1 MALLYNMLGGYVVN
15 VAILFFANRLGGHT
29 KDGKG
34 NRVTRWIGSLFN
46 EDSIGL

>member
-1 MALLYNMLGGYVVN
+1 MILGIVLS
-15 VAILFFANRLGGHT
+15 VAIIFFPNGLLGQS